1 MALCS
6 SVAFIVVHRAYVQER
21 EAKKEKL
28 MSPGS
33 AAEADAGAGA
43 ASEAAANGVKNG
55 VAKAASNAATA
66 PKTTPDYAASLG
78 KRMAGEDYTLSSENP
93 AFLYPSPT
101 FSFLFLPSFAFS
113 SAFPYRSFCLSL
125 SGIKSTLTPVSTAAA
140 AVSAPAAASSASTAE
155 AGSAANEARA
165 NVLPDYAPN
174 AASSLFREYL
184 RNVFSHFIMGH

>member
-1 MALCS
+1 
-6 SVAFIVVHRAYVQER
+6 
-21 EAKKEKL
+21 

-125 SGIKSTLTPVSTAAA
+125 CLLICSQISNHCLIPSIFLLSGIKSTLTPVSTAAA

-184 RNVFSHFIMGH
+184 RFVFKQFTIGH

>member
-1 MALCS
+1 
-6 SVAFIVVHRAYVQER
+6 
-21 EAKKEKL
+21 

-93 AFLYPSPT
+93 AFSLSLYLLLP
-101 FSFLFLPSFAFS
+101 LPSFLRPFLCFS
-113 SAFPYRSFCLSL
+113 LPFILSL
-125 SGIKSTLTPVSTAAA
+125 PM
-140 AVSAPAAASSASTAE
+140 SSH
-155 AGSAANEARA
+155 
-165 NVLPDYAPN
+165 LFPN
-174 AASSLFREYL
+174 K
-184 RNVFSHFIMGH
+184 